1 MLDKAVVDLSHW
13 DEVDSFEDA
22 MDDGVV
28 GIIHKA
34 TESNN
39 YFDPTYNQRKRDA
52 LAAGLLWGAY
62 HFLRPGNMK
71 DQAQYFVSKVG
82 KDLDLY
88 AADHEDEGVS
98 LDELKT
104 FLREVKRLTGKS
116 PIIYSGHVLKE
127 QLGDRRD
134 SELSQYRLC
143 WRNTHQVRQAGQKR
157 HSRNGG
163 SGNTQSMVNATA
175 FLATA
180 TAISTSMNM
189 PVPSNS

>member
-1 MLDKAVVDLSHW
+1 MVDLSHW
-13 DEVDSFEDA
+13 DVVDSFEDA
-22 MDDGVV
+22 KDDGVV

-39 YFDPTYNQRKRDA
+39 YFDPTYNQRKNDA

-62 HFLRPGNMK
+62 HFLRPRKMK
-71 DQAQYFVSKVG
+71 DQAQYFVTKAA
-82 KDLDLY
+82 KDLGLY
-88 AADHEDEGVS
+88 AGDHEDEGVS
-98 LDELKT
+98 LDDLKT

-134 SELSQYRLC
+134 SELSQYRL
-143 WRNTHQVRQAGQKR
+143 WLAFNTHQVRQAGQKR

-163 SGNTQSMVNATA
+163 SGNTQSMVNARA

-180 TAISTSMNM
+180 KAILISINISA
-189 PVPSNS
+189 PSNN